1 MPIDYAAVDA
11 ELGPDAHNVSRICFT
26 KFRFIPTYVKEEL
39 RRSGLWDD
47 LIQETYLTAW
57 ESYQNGLS
65 VSDTRHLIE
74 SRLGAFFRAYGYR
87 RYRHRYYQ
95 PEKVFS
101 SVAKDGEHEEELLAT
116 AHAAPPKPIFSQED
130 LGEKIMAML
139 KEHPEGIPKN
149 KLYSR
154 LGISAQEIEWQCRPL
169 IEQGLVV
176 EVKRESFRGR
186 PLGPLLVAVQPG
198 PTLPELP
205 VPSAKL
211 SRTEVFER
219 IRQAH
224 LVEGKSIREIARESH
239 HDRRTIREALG
250 RPFQKRNR
258 HPISQEELKD
268 LLAEVAE
275 QDNSDSLEVSD
286 F

>member
-1 MPIDYAAVDA
+1 MAINYAAVDA

-26 KFRFIPTYVKEEL
+26 KFRFIPACIKDEL
-39 RRSGLWDD
+39 RRRDLWDD

-65 VSDTRHLIE
+65 ISDTRHLIE
-74 SRLGAFFRAYGYR
+74 RRLYAFFRAYGYR
-87 RYRHRYYQ
+87 RYRHCYYR

-101 SVAKDGEHEEELLAT
+101 SVAKDGAHEEELLAT
-116 AHAAPPKPIFSQED
+116 AHPASPKPIFSGD
-130 LGEKIMAML
+130 NLGEKILAML
-139 KEHPEGIPKN
+139 REHPEGMAKN

-154 LGISAQEIEWQCRPL
+154 LGISAQELEWQCRPL

-198 PTLPELP
+198 RTLPELP

-224 LVEGKSIREIARESH
+224 LVEGKSIRQIAVELH

-250 RPFQKRNR
+250 RPYQKRNR

-275 QDNSDSLEVSD
+275 QDKADSLVVSD
-286 F
+286 L